1 MNRMNRIN
9 QNNLEPDTKNVDGVQ
24 FSIMGPDEIRNRSV
38 VEVTKHDTYEKDVP
52 VIKGIFDPR
61 MGVTDMGK
69 ICKTC
74 GQKNIQCPGH
84 FGHIE
89 LARPVYHYHFI
100 QILIKILKCVCFKCS
115 KLLVNKDNIIIK
127 DIIKKPSKVRFQ
139 EIYNECQ
146 RVNQCGQE
154 TEDGCGCKQP
164 DNYKL
169 EGLVGIQ
176 AKWKN
181 LETPEGLTPEQLEE
195 FEKMKSQIIPIEHI
209 KQILERISDE
219 DAECL
224 GFSNYWCRPE
234 WLICSVLPVPPPCVR
249 PSVKQDN
256 SQRMDDDLT
265 HKISDIVKCNNTLIQ
280 KIEKNSRPEVIADWS
295 KVLQYHCATLIDN
308 DIPGIAQSAHRSGRV
323 LKSIRQR
330 LKGKEGRIRNNLMG
344 KRVDFSARSVI
355 TPDPNIELDELGV
368 PLVIAKNLTYPEI
381 VSKFNIKKLTM
392 LVRNGPNYPGANSII
407 KKNEGNMKKTIL
419 DSNKSEIILEIGD
432 TVNRQLLDGD
442 YVLFNRQPSLHK
454 MSMMAHRVRVM
465 SGNTFRLNIS
475 VTPPYNADF
484 YGDEM
489 NMHVPQGI
497 ESSIELKEIM
507 LVSKQIISPRENKP
521 IITIVQDT
529 LLGINRLTGYNTI
542 RYLPSS
548 DDRILSVTNTNNIFI
563 KGSKSKNAKSVTVSS
578 SYFNRKQFMNI
589 ITNLSTFGREIPKPE
604 IKEGNIKYWTGKQ
617 VITYILPED
626 INLEMNNSMGE
637 EDTDIVNYV
646 KIISGILEQ
655 GTLDK
660 GLFTKVSKGLI
671 HTIYNDMGSERTKDF
686 IDDLQKIVSYYLLIE
701 GFSVGISDMIA
712 DKKTNNKINKVISK
726 KKEEID
732 EIMQDLHLNIFENF
746 TGQNNNDYFESK
758 VNGILNKTLS
768 ETGKIGLSSLDPS
781 NRALNMI
788 NSGSKGKP
796 TNIAQMVA
804 CLGQQNVDGK
814 RIPYCFDN
822 RTLPHYYKYDDSS
835 EARGFVANSFI
846 SGQTPQE
853 YFFHAMGGRE
863 GLIDTAVKTSA
874 TGYIQRKLM
883 KAMEDLKVNHDYSVR
898 TSSSIIVQFIYGGDG
913 MDSISIESQPL
924 IVTKLDTKK
933 LINKFLFSK
942 DFEWE
947 NVLDAEVL
955 KTMKKDK
962 DYINKLDDN
971 FVNILNIKEYIIKYI
986 FKYNNIENNI
996 YYPIHF
1002 QRLIQNICG
1011 ISNKNKHLSDVSPLE
1026 IIEENNKL
1034 KDSLIVSEDFKN
1046 NTVCSMLI
1054 DIHLSPKILIN
1065 EYRITREQYD
1075 ELVAT
1080 IIITFAKSKIS
1091 PGEMVGAIAA
1101 QSIGEPATQMTL
1113 NTFHYAGVSKGK
1125 TNVTRGIPRLTELL
1139 HISKNLKTPSIKVYI
1154 NNNYNQDKNKCNYI
1168 KNKLE
1173 YTTLNDIVS
1182 HSEIHYDPKHI
1193 NYDTSIDEDKGFLEI
1208 YKMFQTMENNYEEEE
1223 SSSPW
1228 IIRFKFNK
1236 EIMLDKGIIMEDIYL
1251 AITKYDSERIK
1262 FIYSDENSK
1271 ELIGRISIISES
1283 LKGEEDEYNGLEDQT
1298 NIIDIFKNVK
1308 QEMLENVVIKGI
1320 EDITNIVM
1328 SEENYTK
1335 KEDGEIVNKKQ
1346 LILETDGTNLLDIL
1360 ANDYVNSVK
1369 TISNDILEI
1378 YDILGI
1384 EAARNALITE
1394 IKGVVEYEGSYINS
1408 RHIELL
1414 CEVMTSTGIL
1424 ISINRQGINRGDIG
1438 PLAKCSFEDTT
1449 DQLIKAGIFGEVDKL
1464 QGVSSNIML
1473 GQRIHAGTN
1482 DSELLIDEVKLFN
1495 QLTSLDDQEESGDID
1510 NIDDKNID
1518 ELFDNSGEYV
1528 EGCED
1533 EDFNFTIGD
1542 L

>member
-1 MNRMNRIN
+1 
-9 QNNLEPDTKNVDGVQ
+9 
-24 FSIMGPDEIRNRSV
+24 
-38 VEVTKHDTYEKDVP
+38 
-52 VIKGIFDPR
+52 
-61 MGVTDMGK
+61 
-69 ICKTC
+69 
-74 GQKNIQCPGH
+74 
-84 FGHIE
+84 
-89 LARPVYHYHFI
+89 
-100 QILIKILKCVCFKCS
+100 
-115 KLLVNKDNIIIK
+115 
-127 DIIKKPSKVRFQ
+127 
-139 EIYNECQ
+139 
-146 RVNQCGQE
+146 
-154 TEDGCGCKQP
+154 
-164 DNYKL
+164 
-169 EGLVGIQ
+169 
-176 AKWKN
+176 
-181 LETPEGLTPEQLEE
+181 
-195 FEKMKSQIIPIEHI
+195 
-209 KQILERISDE
+209 
-219 DAECL
+219 
-224 GFSNYWCRPE
+224 
-234 WLICSVLPVPPPCVR
+234 
-249 PSVKQDN
+249 
-256 SQRMDDDLT
+256 
-265 HKISDIVKCNNTLIQ
+265 
-280 KIEKNSRPEVIADWS
+280 
-295 KVLQYHCATLIDN
+295 
-308 DIPGIAQSAHRSGRV
+308 
-323 LKSIRQR
+323 
-330 LKGKEGRIRNNLMG
+330 
-344 KRVDFSARSVI
+344 
-355 TPDPNIELDELGV
+355 
-368 PLVIAKNLTYPEI
+368 
-381 VSKFNIKKLTM
+381 
-392 LVRNGPNYPGANSII
+392 
-407 KKNEGNMKKTIL
+407 
-419 DSNKSEIILEIGD
+419 
-432 TVNRQLLDGD
+432 
-442 YVLFNRQPSLHK
+442 
-454 MSMMAHRVRVM
+454 
-465 SGNTFRLNIS
+465 
-475 VTPPYNADF
+475 
-484 YGDEM
+484 
-489 NMHVPQGI
+489 
-497 ESSIELKEIM
+497 
-507 LVSKQIISPRENKP
+507 
-521 IITIVQDT
+521 
-529 LLGINRLTGYNTI
+529 
-542 RYLPSS
+542 
-548 DDRILSVTNTNNIFI
+548 
-563 KGSKSKNAKSVTVSS
+563 
-578 SYFNRKQFMNI
+578 
-589 ITNLSTFGREIPKPE
+589 
-604 IKEGNIKYWTGKQ
+604 
-617 VITYILPED
+617 
-626 INLEMNNSMGE
+626 
-637 EDTDIVNYV
+637 
-646 KIISGILEQ
+646 
-655 GTLDK
+655 
-660 GLFTKVSKGLI
+660 
-671 HTIYNDMGSERTKDF
+671 
-686 IDDLQKIVSYYLLIE
+686 
-701 GFSVGISDMIA
+701 
-712 DKKTNNKINKVISK
+712 
-726 KKEEID
+726 
-732 EIMQDLHLNIFENF
+732 
-746 TGQNNNDYFESK
+746 
-758 VNGILNKTLS
+758 
-768 ETGKIGLSSLDPS
+768 
-781 NRALNMI
+781 
-788 NSGSKGKP
+788 
-796 TNIAQMVA
+796 
-804 CLGQQNVDGK
+804 
-814 RIPYCFDN
+814 
-822 RTLPHYYKYDDSS
+822 
-835 EARGFVANSFI
+835 
-846 SGQTPQE
+846 
-853 YFFHAMGGRE
+853 
-863 GLIDTAVKTSA
+863 
-874 TGYIQRKLM
+874 
-883 KAMEDLKVNHDYSVR
+883 
-898 TSSSIIVQFIYGGDG
+898 
-913 MDSISIESQPL
+913 
-924 IVTKLDTKK
+924 
-933 LINKFLFSK
+933 
-942 DFEWE
+942 
-947 NVLDAEVL
+947 
-955 KTMKKDK
+955 MKKDK

-1228 IIRFKFNK
+1228 IIRFMFNK

-1510 NIDDKNID
+1510 NIDDTNID